1 SEMTKT
7 VEISG
12 EGGPLGIHVVP
23 FFSSLSGRML
33 GLFIR
38 GIEENSRSRRDGLF
52 HENECIV
59 KINHVDLTDKTFA
72 QAQDIFRQAMKFQ
85 SVVLEVLPPYNRE
98 QYEKSA
104 IAPLCF
110 LDNEEGVP
118 KTKIPPP
125 VHPKPALKTINLSG
139 ASSLEAGVQ
148 ATLQQAKS
156 PNLPRL
162 GRKASSP
169 SLSPLMGFG
178 SKKNAKKIKIDLK
191 KGPEGLG
198 FTVVTR
204 DSSVHGP
211 GPIFVKNILPKGAAV
226 KDGRLQSGDRILEVN
241 GRDITGRTQEELVAM
256 LRSTKQGETVCL
268 IVARQ
273 EEAFLPRE
281 L

>member
-1 SEMTKT
+1 SEMTKI

-23 FFSSLSGRML
+23 FISSLSGRML
-33 GLFIR
+33 GLLIR

-52 HENECIV
+52 HENEGIV
-59 KINHVDLTDKTFA
+59 KINRVDLTDKTFA

-85 SVVLEVLPPYNRE
+85 NVVLEVLPPYNRD
-98 QYEKSA
+98 QYEKSV
-104 IAPLCF
+104 IAPLF

-125 VHPKPALKTINLSG
+125 VHPKPTLKTIKLSG
-139 ASSLEAGVQ
+139 TMGLEAGVQ
-148 ATLQQAKS
+148 AALQQAKS

-162 GRKASSP
+162 CRKPSSP
-169 SLSPLMGFG
+169 SLSPLLGFG
-178 SKKNAKKIKIDLK
+178 NKRNAKKIKIDLK

-241 GRDITGRTQEELVAM
+241 GLDITGRTQEELVAM
-256 LRSTKQGETVCL
+256 LRSTKQGETVSL
-268 IVARQ
+268 LVARQ
-273 EEAFLPRE
+273 EDAFLPRE